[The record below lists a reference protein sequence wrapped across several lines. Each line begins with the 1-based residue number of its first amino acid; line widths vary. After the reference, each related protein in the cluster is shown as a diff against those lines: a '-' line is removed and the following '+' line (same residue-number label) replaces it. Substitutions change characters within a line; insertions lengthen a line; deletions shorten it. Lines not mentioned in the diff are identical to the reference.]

1 MATMVTST
9 KTGTKI
15 KVGSGGKLP
24 GPNGKK
30 PGGNGWEGGDRSKR
44 KFSPSTYRITMWIV
58 LAAIVMMFAAL
69 SFVYIVLSAQEG
81 REVVAMPKMFFLSTG
96 IILISSWTF
105 EKAKRS
111 LQHNWIVQY
120 SRWLGVTFFLGLAF
134 LGAQVL
140 GWRQLALQGVYF
152 TSHPHSTFFYFFT
165 AVHGVHLLGGLGL
178 LAFLLFTRKRAV
190 LPVES
195 EKTSTWSA
203 IVGRYWHTM
212 DGLWLWLF
220 VLLLALK

>member
-44 KFSPSTYRITMWIV
+44 KFSPGRYRITMWVV

-69 SFVYIVLSAQEG
+69 SSVYIVLSAQEG
-81 REVVAMPKMFFLSTG
+81 RDVVAMPGMFVASTG
-96 IILISSWTF
+96 VILISSWTF

-111 LQHNWIVQY
+111 LQRDRVVHY
-120 SRWLGVTFFLGLAF
+120 GRWLLITFLLGLVFLGSQL
-134 LGAQVL
+134 L
-140 GWRQLALQGVYF
+140 GWRQLARQGVYF
-152 TSHPHSTFFYFFT
+152 SGHPHSTFFYFFT

-178 LAFLLFTRKRAV
+178 LAYLLGTKKRV
-190 LPVES
+190 LLPAES

-220 VLLLALK
+220 LLLLALK

>member
-1 MATMVTST
+1 MVTST
-9 KTGTKI
+9 KTESKI
-15 KVGSGGKLP
+15 KVGSGGNLP

-30 PGGNGWEGGDRSKR
+30 PGGNGWKGGDRSKR
-44 KFSPSTYRITMWIV
+44 RFSPATYHITMWIV

-69 SFVYIVLSAQEG
+69 SSVYIVLSAQEG
-81 REVVAMPKMFFLSTG
+81 REVVAMPRMFFLSTG

-105 EKAKRS
+105 EKANRS
-111 LQHNWIVQY
+111 LQRNWIAHY
-120 SRWLGVTFFLGLAF
+120 SWWLRVTFFLGLAF
-134 LGAQVL
+134 LGAQLL
-140 GWRQLALQGVYF
+140 GWQQLARQGVYF
-152 TSHPHSTFFYFFT
+152 TGHPHSTFFYFFT

-178 LAFLLFTRKRAV
+178 LVYLLVTRNRTR
-190 LPVES
+190 LPDEL
-195 EKTSTWSA
+195 EKASTWSA